1 VPPGRPTMK
10 MPFEAQVIA
19 AYGRH
24 VLVRDA
30 GGAVHEAR
38 PFGRRLELAC
48 GDRVRCE
55 PDAAHGEVHVVATL
69 PRSSALYRASA
80 RGLPE
85 IVVANVTLVAI
96 VLAPLPVP
104 DLFVIDRYLAAAASG
119 AVAACLVLNKTDLP
133 GAADV
138 HAGLTA
144 FLAAGYGIVECSTA
158 GEGRIEALRELL
170 SRHTSVLVG
179 QSGVGKSS
187 LVARLVPD
195 AQVLTGALARDD
207 EGRHTTTSSRLYD
220 LPAGGALIDSPGVR
234 DFAPAIDTLEPRCL
248 GYVEIDRLSTACRFQ
263 DCRHLREPGCA
274 VQQAVQDGR
283 LDARRYESYRRL
295 RRVHDDL
302 SAAHGR
308 QRR

>member
-1 VPPGRPTMK
+1 MK
-10 MPFEAQVIA
+10 SPFEAQVIA

-24 VLVRDA
+24 LLVRDA
-30 GGAVHEAR
+30 AGAVHEAR

-55 PDAAHGEVHVVATL
+55 PDAAHGEVHAVAVL
-69 PRSSALYRASA
+69 PRSSALFRAST
-80 RGLPE
+80 RGEPE
-85 IVVANVTLVAI
+85 LVVANVTLVAV
-96 VLAPLPVP
+96 VLAIVPVP

-119 AVAACLVLNKTDLP
+119 AISGALVLNKIDLP
-133 GAADV
+133 GSRQV
-138 HAGLTA
+138 LES
-144 FLAAGYGIVECSTA
+144 LAAFRGAGYEVIECSA
-158 GEGRIEALRELL
+158 GADAELDALRTLL
-170 SRHTSVLVG
+170 ARHTSVLVG

-195 AQVLTGALARDD
+195 AEVLTGELARDE

-234 DFAPAIDTLEPRCL
+234 DFSPAITALEPGSL
-248 GYVEIDRLSTACRFQ
+248 GFVEIDRLSTQCRFQ

-274 VQQAVQDGR
+274 VSGAVQAGS

-295 RRVHDDL
+295 RRVFDDL
-302 SAAHGR
+302 SAARGK